1 MGVLPYGR
9 HLTSGRLVHHW
20 RRQSRD
26 DSRGERAETT
36 ADSSV

>member
-1 MGVLPYGR
+1 MGVLPCGR

-26 DSRGERAETT
+26 DSHGGRAEATN
-36 ADSSV
+36 DSSV